1 MIGKYG
7 ISIIWQKINSVK
19 IKGLRFWSEKK
30 VLNLLVG
37 KYKVSIFAVPK
48 LRRGVEK
55 RRVFCW
61 GKRSLIKMKPR

>member
-1 MIGKYG
+1 M
-7 ISIIWQKINSVK
+7 
-19 IKGLRFWSEKK
+19 KK

-55 RRVFCW
+55 RRDEFFVGEMIFDKNEAKVADMHW
-61 GKRSLIKMKPR
+61 LILRGIDW